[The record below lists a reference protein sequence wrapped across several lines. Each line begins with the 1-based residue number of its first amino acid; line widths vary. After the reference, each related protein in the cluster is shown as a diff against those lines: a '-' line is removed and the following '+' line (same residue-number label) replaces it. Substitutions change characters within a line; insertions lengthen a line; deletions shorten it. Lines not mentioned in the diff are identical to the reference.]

1 MFFSRSFVVVVYC
14 QFKVYMSF
22 VSVRITRPSVW
33 QKCNLSFIYSQCDRR
48 NAKCLKFVDWEDIQ
62 HCSFRDANFSVKKPH
77 PDWIFA
83 FREKYEYQ
91 MSTSALW
98 KAWSAAQNAN
108 NIQWMC
114 HVTCVCVCVCTIA
127 QLHYPIIYHFEQ
139 TYPYPLLRNA
149 SHRTKCLPGTH
160 RVHRTNEIKEPNGE
174 SMLLL
179 FCCFFFSSL

>member
-62 HCSFRDANFSVKKPH
+62 HCSFRDANFSVKNSH

-114 HVTCVCVCVCTIA
+114 HVTCVCVCAPLHNCTIP
-127 QLHYPIIYHFEQ
+127 LYIISSKHIHIRYYGMHH
-139 TYPYPLLRNA
+139 TGRNVSQA
-149 SHRTKCLPGTH
+149 R
-160 RVHRTNEIKEPNGE
+160 IAFIEP
-174 SMLLL
+174 MK
-179 FCCFFFSSL
+179 